1 MSEAQTQT
9 QTAPDTGTHE
19 RGKRRVLQGVIR
31 SDKMDKTVVVEV
43 TQRVKHRTYA
53 KFVLRKTRYKAH
65 DERNDARVGDKV
77 RIIESRPRSKDKRWA
92 LQAILE
98 RGLG

>member
-9 QTAPDTGTHE
+9 QTAPETGTHE

-65 DERNDARVGDKV
+65 DERNEYRTGDTV
-77 RIIESRPRSKDKRWA
+77 RIVEDRPRSKDKRWRVQQ
-92 LQAILE
+92 LVE
-98 RGLG
+98 RPK

>member
-65 DERNDARVGDKV
+65 DERNEYRTGDTV
-77 RIIESRPRSKDKRWA
+77 RIVEDRPRSKDKRWRVQQ
-92 LQAILE
+92 LVE
-98 RGLG
+98 RPK